1 MRVVLVS
8 GCGSGFGTLCARAF
22 AGAGDTVV
30 AAVRDL
36 GRHQFGAGE
45 AVDVRQLDVTD
56 QDSIDACINSV
67 LGEHGRVDVLV
78 NNAGVHLLGAIE
90 DMGENEL
97 RRVFETNF
105 FGSIN
110 LARAV
115 LPAMRKAGRGHVISV
130 SSIGARVGRA
140 MDGAYCASK
149 AALETAMEAM
159 RYEVA
164 RFGVQ
169 VSIVVPGAY
178 RTGIGRH
185 FDDEAD
191 ECSPY
196 RELHAFRL
204 LKVSEAVS
212 KGGDP
217 AEVAELIRTI
227 ADDPSPGFRYLAG
240 ERARELER
248 SLVGLGDA
256 GRQDFV
262 TRLAD
267 IGWWL
272 SGKERP

>member
-22 AGAGDTVV
+22 AGAGNTVV
-30 AAVRDL
+30 ATVRDPA
-36 GRHQFGAGE
+36 RHPFGAGD
-45 AVDVRQLDVTD
+45 AIDVRQLDVTD
-56 QDSIDACINSV
+56 QGSIGACIDSV
-67 LGEHGRVDVLV
+67 LNDFGRVDVLV

-90 DMGENEL
+90 DMGESEM
-97 RRVFETNF
+97 RCVFETNF

-110 LARAV
+110 LTRAV
-115 LPAMRKAGRGHVISV
+115 LPTMRKAGRGHVISV
-130 SSIGARVGRA
+130 SSIGARVGRV

-149 AALETAMEAM
+149 AALEIAMEAM

-169 VSIVVPGAY
+169 VSIVAPGAY

-185 FDDEAD
+185 FADEA
-191 ECSPY
+191 EEFSPY
-196 RELHAFRL
+196 RELLAFRL
-204 LKVSEAVS
+204 HKVSEAVS

-217 AEVAELIRTI
+217 AEVAELVRTI
-227 ADDPSPGFRYLAG
+227 ADDPSPAFRYLAG

-248 SLVGLGDA
+248 SLAGLDDP

-272 SGKERP
+272 SAKERP